1 MQPNNFEANMK
12 VIEELISEIY
22 NKIPENEP
30 SDEYERSGV
39 ENTRQEFM
47 AFMYSSVLDEA
58 KMWMRC
64 AGSHELC
71 EEYDA
76 HANQEV
82 RMSRKAFQMLL
93 ETLNPVLRPSD
104 AV

>member
-22 NKIPENEP
+22 HKIPENEP

-47 AFMYSSVLDEA
+47 AFMYSAVLDEA
-58 KMWMRC
+58 KLWMR
-64 AGSHELC
+64 AATQDVLC

-76 HANQEV
+76 YSNREV
-82 RMSRKAFQMLL
+82 RMSQEAFQMLIG
-93 ETLNPVLRPSD
+93 TLNPILRP
-104 AV
+104 AE

>member
-30 SDEYERSGV
+30 SEEYERSGV

-64 AGSHELC
+64 VGSDALC
-71 EEYDA
+71 NEYDA
-76 HANQEV
+76 YSNREV
-82 RMSRKAFQMLL
+82 RMSQETFQMLIG
-93 ETLNPVLRPSD
+93 TLNPILQP
-104 AV
+104 AE